1 MDKDL
6 RQMLLTLRKEREDF
20 RQLRR
25 ELREQGNDWLP
36 YLNTYGLFLVARQ
49 PARVRR
55 AK

>member
-1 MDKDL
+1 MDKEL
-6 RQMLLTLRKEREDF
+6 RQRLLTQRKERDDF
-20 RQLRR
+20 CHLRR